1 MGSPVKQTL
10 LWFRNAV
17 IRPPGP
23 FNMRLGIRSAISTL
37 VLTSIVVSAVGVHL
51 LWWRTAQQVS
61 QTLASTINDQIVSAV
76 GDELQ
81 SVTTEARSSML
92 AVRTLLAEK
101 VFDPR
106 DARKREVVFRSQL
119 LSQPTISW
127 VALAWPDGSFFAG
140 HKLGNSIIEMLEI
153 TPDHKMR
160 INRYE
165 FVGNDLRLK
174 ATWTEDTDYSVTD
187 QEWFKVA
194 RETNDE
200 YWSTL
205 TTHPRGERL
214 AAAFSAPLD
223 IDKKPAGVLAIIIE
237 LTRVSNF
244 LSQLTVGKSAG
255 AFILERDGKV
265 VASPDPDASELMELK
280 TDHPL
285 LPVAVE
291 AIRSA
296 DSAYEPGEGQ
306 PFNTTVTRDGKAY
319 QAVITPISFP
329 GWSLVTVV
337 PESEFLGPVQMTI
350 RNLLIGLAVLIVF
363 AGLLS
368 AWLAQRL
375 IGAPLIKVV
384 NEIRHVERFDLD
396 KVRRHPSR
404 LAEIENLSGAIG
416 DMAQGLAAFR
426 KYIPADLVKRL
437 ISDGNGARLGGAVRP
452 MSVMFIDLAGFTG
465 MSERLGDRII
475 PLLSRYFDSV
485 SAEIQKHN
493 GTIDKFIGD
502 AVMAFWGAPSPNPD
516 HAADCCRA
524 ALASRRA
531 IEQAGLVDD
540 HGRAVKIRIG
550 INSGDMLVGNIG
562 SEVRLNYTVI
572 GDAVNI
578 ASRLE
583 GTNKVY
589 GSTIIIGPETR
600 RLAGNRVVV
609 RELDRLAVYGR
620 AGGLQIYELLGMA
633 GEFDEAVEWVARY
646 EAGLAAWRARDFTAA
661 IGAFEKV
668 LEIRKDDAASSM
680 MVERCRQQLE
690 NPAGEDWDGTT
701 VARTK

>member
-1 MGSPVKQTL
+1 
-10 LWFRNAV
+10 
-17 IRPPGP
+17 
-23 FNMRLGIRSAISTL
+23 MRLGIRTAISAL
-37 VLTSIVVSAVGVHL
+37 VLTSIAVSAVGVHL
-51 LWWRTAQQVS
+51 LWWRTAQGVS
-61 QTLASTINDQIVSAV
+61 QTLADTINDQIVSAV
-76 GDELQ
+76 SDELQ
-81 SVTTEARSSML
+81 SVTSEVRSSML

-106 DARKREVVFRSQL
+106 DARKREVIFQSQL

-127 VALAWPDGSFFAG
+127 VAFGWPDGSFFAG
-140 HKLGNSIIEMLEI
+140 HKLGDNVIEMLEI
-153 TPDHKMR
+153 TPDRKLR
-160 INRYE
+160 TDRYDLI
-165 FVGNDLRLK
+165 GNEVRLK
-174 ATWTEDTDYSVTD
+174 DTRVEDTTYAVTD
-187 QEWFKVA
+187 QEWFRVA
-194 RETNDE
+194 IETNDE
-200 YWSTL
+200 HWATL
-205 TTHPRGERL
+205 TTHPKGERL
-214 AAAFSAPLD
+214 AAAFAAPVS
-223 IDKKPAGVLAIIIE
+223 IDQKPAGVIAIIVE

-255 AFILERDGKV
+255 AFILERNGKV
-265 VASPDPDASELMELK
+265 VAAPDPRANEVMALK

-285 LPVAVE
+285 FPVAVE
-291 AIRSA
+291 AIQNA
-296 DSAYEPGEGQ
+296 SAYEPGEGQ
-306 PFNTTVTRDGKAY
+306 PFQTKVTRDGRAY
-319 QAVITPISFP
+319 QAVLTPISFP

-375 IGAPLIKVV
+375 IAAPLIKVV

-396 KVRRHPSR
+396 KVQRHPSR
-404 LAEIENLSGAIG
+404 LTEIENLSGAIG

-452 MSVMFIDLAGFTG
+452 MTVMFVDLAGFTG

-485 SAEIQKHN
+485 SVQIQN
-493 GTIDKFIGD
+493 QGGTIDKFIGD
-502 AVMAFWGAPSPNPD
+502 AVMAFWGAPAANPD
-516 HAADCCRA
+516 HAVDCCRA
-524 ALASRRA
+524 ALACRRA
-531 IEQAGLVDD
+531 VEQMGLVDD
-540 HGRAVKIRIG
+540 RGQPIKIRIG

-583 GTNKVY
+583 GTNKTY
-589 GSTIIIGPETR
+589 GSTIMIGPETR
-600 RLAGNRVVV
+600 RLAGDRIVV

-620 AGGLQIYELLGMA
+620 AGGLQVYELLGMT
-633 GEFDEAVEWVARY
+633 GEFSDALDWVACY
-646 EAGLAAWRARDFTAA
+646 EAGLAAWRARDFAAA
-661 IGAFEKV
+661 IGAFERV
-668 LEIRKDDAASSM
+668 LSIRKDDAASAVM
-680 MVERCRQQLE
+680 IERCRQQLE
-690 NPAGEDWDGTT
+690 NPAGEEWDGTT

>member
-1 MGSPVKQTL
+1 
-10 LWFRNAV
+10 
-17 IRPPGP
+17 
-23 FNMRLGIRSAISTL
+23 MRLGIRTAISAL

-51 LWWRTAQQVS
+51 LWWRTADQIS

-101 VFDPR
+101 VFEPR

-127 VALAWPDGSFFAG
+127 VAFGWPDGSLFAG
-140 HKLGNSIIEMLEI
+140 HKAGDGVIEMLEVS
-153 TPDHKMR
+153 PDHTVR

-165 FVGNDLRLK
+165 FVGNDLQLK
-174 ATWTEDTDYSVTD
+174 ASWSEETDYSVTE
-187 QEWFKVA
+187 QEWFRVA
-194 RETNDE
+194 RESNDE

-214 AAAFSAPLD
+214 AAAFSAPLE
-223 IDKKPAGVLAIIIE
+223 IDRKPAGVIAIIIE

-255 AFILERDGKV
+255 AFILERNGKV
-265 VASPDPDASELMELK
+265 VASPDPNANEAVALK

-285 LPVAVE
+285 LPMAVE
-291 AIRSA
+291 AIRNA
-296 DSAYEPGEGQ
+296 GAYEPGEGQ
-306 PFNTTVTRDGKAY
+306 PFNTKVTRDGKAY
-319 QAVITPISFP
+319 QAVLTPISFP

-375 IGAPLIKVV
+375 IAAPLIKVM

-396 KVRRHPSR
+396 KVQRHPSR
-404 LAEIENLSGAIG
+404 LTEIENLSGAIG

-437 ISDGNGARLGGAVRP
+437 ISDGTGARLGGAVRP
-452 MSVMFIDLAGFTG
+452 MTVMFVDLAGFTG

-485 SAEIQKHN
+485 SVEIQNQN

-502 AVMAFWGAPSPNPD
+502 AVMAFWGAPSSNPD
-516 HAADCCRA
+516 HAVDCCRA
-524 ALASRRA
+524 ALACRRA
-531 IEQAGLVDD
+531 VEEAGLADD
-540 HGRAVKIRIG
+540 HGERVQIRIG

-583 GTNKVY
+583 STNKAY

-600 RLAGNRVVV
+600 RLAGNSIVV

-633 GEFDEAVEWVARY
+633 GSSDARPGWVDSY
-646 EAGLAAWRARDFTAA
+646 EAGLAAFRARDFTAA
-661 IGAFEKV
+661 IAAFESV
-668 LEIRKDDAASSM
+668 LEIRDDAASSTM
-680 MVERCRQQLE
+680 LERCRQQLD
-690 NPAGEDWDGTT
+690 NPAGEEWDGTT
-701 VARTK
+701 IARTK

>member
-1 MGSPVKQTL
+1 
-10 LWFRNAV
+10 
-17 IRPPGP
+17 
-23 FNMRLGIRSAISTL
+23 MRIGIRSAISAL

-61 QTLASTINDQIVSAV
+61 QTLADTINDQIVSAV

-81 SVTTEARSSML
+81 SITTEARSSL
-92 AVRTLLAEK
+92 TAVRTLLVEK
-101 VFDPR
+101 VFDAR
-106 DARKREVVFRSQL
+106 DARKREVVFQSQL

-127 VALAWPDGSFFAG
+127 VAFGWPDGSFFAG
-140 HKLGNSIIEMLEI
+140 HKLGDNVIEMLDI
-153 TPDHKMR
+153 SGDGKLR

-165 FVGNDLRLK
+165 FEGDDLKLK
-174 ATWTEDTDYSVTD
+174 ASWFEDTKYVVTD
-187 QEWFKVA
+187 QEWFRA
-194 RETNDE
+194 AIRSNDE
-200 YWSTL
+200 HWSTL
-205 TTHPRGERL
+205 TTHPNGERL
-214 AAAFSAPLD
+214 AAAFAAPID
-223 IDKKPAGVLAIIIE
+223 IDQKPAGVVAIIIE

-255 AFILERDGKV
+255 AFILDRDGGV
-265 VASPDPDASELMELK
+265 VAAPDPDASEVKALK

-285 LPVAVE
+285 FPVAVD
-291 AIRSA
+291 AMRQSG
-296 DSAYEPGEGQ
+296 SAYDPGSGEAFHSQ
-306 PFNTTVTRDGKAY
+306 VTREGKAY
-319 QAVITPISFP
+319 KAVLTPISFP

-350 RNLLIGLAVLIVF
+350 RKLLIGLAVLIVF

-368 AWLAQRL
+368 AWLVQRL
-375 IGAPLIKVV
+375 IAAPLIKVMG
-384 NEIRHVERFDLD
+384 EIRHVERFDLD
-396 KVRRHPSR
+396 KVERHPSR
-404 LAEIENLSGAIG
+404 LTEIENLSGAIG

-437 ISDGNGARLGGAVRP
+437 VSEGTGARLGGAVKP

-485 SAEIQKHN
+485 SAQIQAQG

-502 AVMAFWGAPSPNPD
+502 AVMAFWGAPAANPD
-516 HAADCCRA
+516 HAVDCCRA
-524 ALASRRA
+524 ALACQRA
-531 IEQAGLVDD
+531 MAEAGLADD
-540 HGRAVKIRIG
+540 NGQPVRIRIG
-550 INSGDMLVGNIG
+550 VNSGDMLVGNIG

-583 GTNKVY
+583 STNKVY

-600 RLAGNRVVV
+600 KLAGDRIVV

-620 AGGLQIYELLGMA
+620 AGGLQIYELLGMS
-633 GEFDEAVEWVARY
+633 GEFTGALDWVKSY
-646 EAGLAAWRARDFTAA
+646 EAGLTAWRARDFAAA
-661 IGAFEKV
+661 IDAFEKV
-668 LEIRKDDAASSM
+668 LDIRTDDTASSVM
-680 MVERCRQQLE
+680 IERCRQQLE
-690 NPAGEDWDGTT
+690 NPTSDDWDGTT
-701 VARTK
+701 VALTK

>member
-1 MGSPVKQTL
+1 
-10 LWFRNAV
+10 
-17 IRPPGP
+17 
-23 FNMRLGIRSAISTL
+23 MRLGIRSAISAL

-51 LWWRTAQQVS
+51 LWWRTAQGVS

-81 SVTTEARSSML
+81 SVTSEARSSMS

-106 DARKREVVFRSQL
+106 DGRKREVVFRSQL

-127 VALAWPDGSFFAG
+127 VAFGWPDGSFFAG
-140 HKLGNSIIEMLEI
+140 HKLGDNVIEMLEI
-153 TPDHKMR
+153 APDRNLR

-165 FVGNDLRLK
+165 FVGDDLKLK
-174 ATWTEDTDYSVTD
+174 ASWFEETDYSVTEQD
-187 QEWFKVA
+187 WFRVA
-194 RETNDE
+194 RQTDDE

-205 TTHPRGERL
+205 TAHPRGERL
-214 AAAFSAPLD
+214 AAAFSAPVA
-223 IDKKPAGVLAIIIE
+223 IDGKPAGVVAIIIE
-237 LTRVSNF
+237 LTRVSSF

-265 VASPDPDASELMELK
+265 VASPDPDASELVALK

-285 LPVAVE
+285 FPIAVD
-291 AIRSA
+291 AIRNA
-296 DSAYEPGEGQ
+296 TAYEPGEGQ
-306 PFNTTVTRDGKAY
+306 PFNTMVTRDGKAY

-350 RNLLIGLAVLIVF
+350 RNLMIGLAFLIVF

-375 IGAPLIKVV
+375 IAAPLIKVV

-396 KVRRHPSR
+396 KVQRHPSR
-404 LAEIENLSGAIG
+404 LTEIENLSGAIG

-426 KYIPADLVKRL
+426 KYIPADLVRRL
-437 ISDGNGARLGGAVRP
+437 VSDGDGARLGGAVRP

-475 PLLSRYFDSV
+475 PLLSRYFDGV
-485 SAEIQKHN
+485 SAQIQNHN

-502 AVMAFWGAPSPNPD
+502 AVMAFWGAPSQNPD
-516 HAADCCRA
+516 HAVDCCRA
-524 ALASRRA
+524 ALACQRA
-531 IEQAGLVDD
+531 VGEAGLIDD
-540 HGRAVKIRIG
+540 HGQPVKIRIG

-583 GTNKVY
+583 STNKVY
-589 GSTIIIGPETR
+589 GTTIIIGPETR
-600 RLAGNRVVV
+600 RLAGDRIVV

-633 GEFDEAVEWVARY
+633 GEFDARPEWVAAY
-646 EAGLAAWRARDFTAA
+646 ETGLVAWRAGDFNAA
-661 IGAFEKV
+661 IAAFQRV
-668 LEIRKDDAASSM
+668 LEIRHDDTASVVM
-680 MVERCRQQLE
+680 IERCRHQLD
-690 NPAGEDWDGTT
+690 NPAAEAWDGTT
-701 VARTK
+701 IARTK